1 MDLKGSVKKL
11 SKKIAI
17 IGAGITGLSS
27 AYFIKKQ
34 DPTIE
39 VTIFEASNR
48 PGGKIQTYRHEG
60 YTIELGPE
68 SYLGR
73 KTIMTDMAKDIG
85 LENDLIT
92 NTTGQSYIYAKN
104 KLFPIPGGSIMGIP
118 TDIKPFIKTKLISP
132 IGKLR
137 AGMDLFKKPIQI
149 EDDISVG
156 DFFRKRLGDEVLEN
170 LIEPLMGGIYG
181 TNIDELSLMSTF
193 PNFKEKEEQFGS
205 LIKGMKDEK
214 EQRIKHRQ
222 LYPGAPKGQ
231 FKQFRHGLSSFIEA
245 LAENVQNKGVNIRY
259 NTQVRDIKVSQKDY
273 EILLED
279 SSETFDG
286 VLVTTPQQV
295 FMKWFSH
302 DPAFDYFNKMD
313 STTVATVVMAFD
325 EKNIENTYDG
335 TGFVIARTS
344 QTDITA
350 CTWTS
355 KKWPFT
361 TPEGKVLIRAYV
373 GKPGDTV
380 VDDHTDDEIVS
391 IVRKDLR
398 KMMTF
403 KGDPDFTI
411 VNRLPKSMPQYHV
424 GHIKNIKIIQQH
436 IKNTYPSLRIT
447 GAPFEAVGLP
457 DCIQQGKNAVEEI
470 LEEI

>member
-1 MDLKGSVKKL
+1 MIL
-11 SKKIAI
+11 SKNVAI
-17 IGAGITGLSS
+17 IGAGITGLTS
-27 AYFIKKQ
+27 AYYMKKQ
-34 DPTIE
+34 NPQLN
-39 VTIFEASNR
+39 VTIYEATNR
-48 PGGKIQTYRHEG
+48 PGGKIQTYRKDG

-73 KTIMTDMAKDIG
+73 KTIMTDIANEIG
-85 LENDLIT
+85 LGNDLIT

-104 KLFPIPGGSIMGIP
+104 KLYPIPGGSIMGIP

-132 IGKLR
+132 LGKLR
-137 AGMDLFKKPIQI
+137 AGLDLFKKPIEI

-156 DFFRKRLGDEVLEN
+156 DFFRQRLGDEVLEN

-181 TNIDELSLMSTF
+181 TNIDDLSLMSTF
-193 PNFKEKEEQFGS
+193 PNFKEKEEAFGS

-214 EQRIKHRQ
+214 EQRIKQRQ

-231 FKQFRHGLSSFIEA
+231 FKQFKHGLSSFIEA
-245 LAENVQNKGVNIRY
+245 LEKAVKNQGVDIQY
-259 NTQVRDIKVSQKDY
+259 NTKVEDIIVSQRDY
-273 EILLED
+273 QVVVDGKNEVY
-279 SSETFDG
+279 DG

-295 FMKWFSH
+295 FMQWFNH
-302 DPAFDYFNKMD
+302 DPAFDYFNTMD
-313 STTVATVVMAFD
+313 STTVATVVLAFD
-325 EKNIENTYDG
+325 EKDIENTYDG

-344 QTDITA
+344 NTDITA

-380 VDDHTDDEIVS
+380 VDDHTDEEIVS
-391 IVRKDLR
+391 IVRRDL
-398 KMMTF
+398 KQMMTF
-403 KGDPDFTI
+403 KVDPEFTI

-424 GHIKNIKIIQQH
+424 GHIKQIRKIQEH
-436 IKNTYPSLRIT
+436 IKRTYPRLKIT

-457 DCIQQGKNAVEEI
+457 DCIQQGHNAVDDM
-470 LEEI
+470 LEELR

>member
-1 MDLKGSVKKL
+1 MIL
-11 SKKIAI
+11 SKNVAI
-17 IGAGITGLSS
+17 IGAGITGLTS
-27 AYFIKKQ
+27 AYYMKKQ
-34 DPTIE
+34 NPHLN
-39 VTIFEASNR
+39 VTIYEATNR
-48 PGGKIQTYRHEG
+48 PGGKIQTYRKDG

-73 KTIMTDMAKDIG
+73 KTIMTDIANEIG
-85 LENDLIT
+85 LGNDLIT

-104 KLFPIPGGSIMGIP
+104 KLYPIPGGSIMGIP

-132 IGKLR
+132 LGKLR
-137 AGMDLFKKPIQI
+137 AGLDLFKKPIEI

-156 DFFRKRLGDEVLEN
+156 DFFRQRLGDEVLEN

-181 TNIDELSLMSTF
+181 TNIDDLSLMSTF
-193 PNFKEKEEQFGS
+193 PNFKEKEEAFGS

-214 EQRIKHRQ
+214 EQRIKQRQ

-231 FKQFRHGLSSFIEA
+231 FKQFKHGLSSFIEA
-245 LAENVQNKGVNIRY
+245 LEKAVKNQGVDIQY
-259 NTQVRDIKVSQKDY
+259 NTKVEDIIVSQRDY
-273 EILLED
+273 QVVVDGKNEVY
-279 SSETFDG
+279 DG

-295 FMKWFSH
+295 FMQWFNH
-302 DPAFDYFNKMD
+302 DPAFDYFNTMD
-313 STTVATVVMAFD
+313 STTVATVVLAFD
-325 EKNIENTYDG
+325 EKDIENTYDG

-344 QTDITA
+344 NTDITA

-380 VDDHTDDEIVS
+380 VDDHTDEEIVS
-391 IVRKDLR
+391 KVRRDL
-398 KMMTF
+398 KQMMTF
-403 KGDPDFTI
+403 KGDPEFTI

-424 GHIKNIKIIQQH
+424 GHIKQIRKIQEH
-436 IKNTYPSLRIT
+436 IKRTYPRLKIT

-457 DCIQQGKNAVEEI
+457 DCIQQGHNAVDEM
-470 LEEI
+470 LEKLR

>member
-1 MDLKGSVKKL
+1 MIL
-11 SKKIAI
+11 SKNVAI
-17 IGAGITGLSS
+17 IGAGITGLTS
-27 AYFIKKQ
+27 AYYMKKQ
-34 DPTIE
+34 NPHLN
-39 VTIFEASNR
+39 VTIYEATNR
-48 PGGKIQTYRHEG
+48 PGGKIQTYRKDG

-73 KTIMTDMAKDIG
+73 KTIMTDIANEIG
-85 LENDLIT
+85 LGNDLIT

-104 KLFPIPGGSIMGIP
+104 KLYPIPGGSIMGIP

-132 IGKLR
+132 LGKLR
-137 AGMDLFKKPIQI
+137 AGLDLFKKPIEI

-156 DFFRKRLGDEVLEN
+156 DFFRQRLGDEVLEN

-181 TNIDELSLMSTF
+181 TNIDDLSLMSTF
-193 PNFKEKEEQFGS
+193 PNFKEKEEAFGS

-214 EQRIKHRQ
+214 EQRIKQRQ
-222 LYPGAPKGQ
+222 LYPGVPKGQ
-231 FKQFRHGLSSFIEA
+231 FKQFNHGLSSFIEA
-245 LAENVQNKGVNIRY
+245 LEKAVKNQGV
-259 NTQVRDIKVSQKDY
+259 DIKSNTKVEDIIVSQRDY
-273 EILLED
+273 QVVVDGKNEVY
-279 SSETFDG
+279 DG

-295 FMKWFSH
+295 FMQWFNH
-302 DPAFDYFNKMD
+302 DPAFDYFNTMD
-313 STTVATVVMAFD
+313 STTVATVVLAFD
-325 EKNIENTYDG
+325 EKDIENTYDG

-344 QTDITA
+344 NTDITA

-380 VDDHTDDEIVS
+380 VDDHTDEEIVS
-391 IVRKDLR
+391 IVRRDL
-398 KMMTF
+398 KQMMTF
-403 KGDPDFTI
+403 KGDPEFTI

-424 GHIKNIKIIQQH
+424 GHIKQIRKIQEH
-436 IKNTYPSLRIT
+436 IKRTYPRLKIT

-457 DCIQQGKNAVEEI
+457 DCIQQGHNAVDEM
-470 LEEI
+470 LEELR

>member
-1 MDLKGSVKKL
+1 MIL
-11 SKKIAI
+11 SKNVAI
-17 IGAGITGLSS
+17 IGAGITGLTS
-27 AYFIKKQ
+27 AYYMKKQ
-34 DPTIE
+34 NPHLN
-39 VTIFEASNR
+39 VTIYEATNR
-48 PGGKIQTYRHEG
+48 PGGKIQTYRKDG

-73 KTIMTDMAKDIG
+73 KTIMTDIANEIG
-85 LENDLIT
+85 LGNDLIT

-104 KLFPIPGGSIMGIP
+104 KLYPIPGGSIMGIP

-132 IGKLR
+132 LGKLR
-137 AGMDLFKKPIQI
+137 AGLDLFKKPIEI

-156 DFFRKRLGDEVLEN
+156 DFFRQRLGDEVLEN

-181 TNIDELSLMSTF
+181 TNIDDLSLMSTF
-193 PNFKEKEEQFGS
+193 PNFKEKEEAFGS

-214 EQRIKHRQ
+214 EQRIKQRQ
-222 LYPGAPKGQ
+222 LYPGVPKGQ
-231 FKQFRHGLSSFIEA
+231 FKQFNHGLSSFIEA
-245 LAENVQNKGVNIRY
+245 LEKAVKNQGVDIQY
-259 NTQVRDIKVSQKDY
+259 NTKVEDIIVSQRDY
-273 EILLED
+273 QVVVDGKNEVY
-279 SSETFDG
+279 DG

-295 FMKWFSH
+295 FMQWFNH
-302 DPAFDYFNKMD
+302 DPAFDYFNTMD
-313 STTVATVVMAFD
+313 STTVATVVLAFD
-325 EKNIENTYDG
+325 EKDIENTYDG

-344 QTDITA
+344 NTDITA

-380 VDDHTDDEIVS
+380 VDDHTDEEIVS
-391 IVRKDLR
+391 IVRRDL
-398 KMMTF
+398 KQMMTF
-403 KGDPDFTI
+403 KGDPEFTI

-424 GHIKNIKIIQQH
+424 GHIKQIRKIQEH
-436 IKNTYPSLRIT
+436 IKRTYPRLKIT

-457 DCIQQGKNAVEEI
+457 DCIQQGHNAVDEM
-470 LEEI
+470 LEELR

>member
-1 MDLKGSVKKL
+1 M
-11 SKKIAI
+11 SKNVAI
-17 IGAGITGLSS
+17 IGAGITGLTS
-27 AYFIKKQ
+27 AYYMKKQ
-34 DPTIE
+34 NPHLN
-39 VTIFEASNR
+39 VTIYEATNR
-48 PGGKIQTYRHEG
+48 PGGKIQTYRKDG

-73 KTIMTDMAKDIG
+73 KTIMTDIANEIG
-85 LENDLIT
+85 LGNDLIT

-104 KLFPIPGGSIMGIP
+104 KLYPIPGGSIMGIP

-132 IGKLR
+132 LGKLR
-137 AGMDLFKKPIQI
+137 AGLDLFKKPIEI

-156 DFFRKRLGDEVLEN
+156 DFFRQRLGDEVLEN

-181 TNIDELSLMSTF
+181 TNIDDLSLMSTF
-193 PNFKEKEEQFGS
+193 LNFKEKEEAFGS

-214 EQRIKHRQ
+214 EQRIKQRQ
-222 LYPGAPKGQ
+222 LYPGVPKGQ
-231 FKQFRHGLSSFIEA
+231 FKQFNHGLSSFIEA
-245 LAENVQNKGVNIRY
+245 LEKAVKNQGVDIKY
-259 NTQVRDIKVSQKDY
+259 NTKVEDIIVSQRDY
-273 EILLED
+273 QVVVDGKNEVY
-279 SSETFDG
+279 DG

-295 FMKWFSH
+295 FMQWFNH
-302 DPAFDYFNKMD
+302 DPAFDYFNTMD
-313 STTVATVVMAFD
+313 STTVATVVLAFD
-325 EKNIENTYDG
+325 EKDIENTYDG

-344 QTDITA
+344 NTDITA

-380 VDDHTDDEIVS
+380 VDDHTDEEIVS
-391 IVRKDLR
+391 IVRRDL
-398 KMMTF
+398 KQMMTF
-403 KGDPDFTI
+403 KGDPEFTI

-424 GHIKNIKIIQQH
+424 GHIKQIRKIQEH
-436 IKNTYPSLRIT
+436 IKRTYPRLKIT

-457 DCIQQGKNAVEEI
+457 DCIQQGHNAVDEM
-470 LEEI
+470 LEELR

>member
-1 MDLKGSVKKL
+1 MIL
-11 SKKIAI
+11 SKNVAI
-17 IGAGITGLSS
+17 IGAGITGLTS
-27 AYFIKKQ
+27 AYYMKKQ
-34 DPTIE
+34 NPHLN
-39 VTIFEASNR
+39 VTIYEATNR
-48 PGGKIQTYRHEG
+48 PGGKIQTYRKDG

-73 KTIMTDMAKDIG
+73 KTIMTDIANEIG
-85 LENDLIT
+85 LGNDLIT

-104 KLFPIPGGSIMGIP
+104 KLYPIPGGSIMGIP

-132 IGKLR
+132 LGKLR
-137 AGMDLFKKPIQI
+137 AGLDLFKKPIEI

-156 DFFRKRLGDEVLEN
+156 DFFRHRLGDEVLEN

-181 TNIDELSLMSTF
+181 TNIDDLSLMSTF
-193 PNFKEKEEQFGS
+193 PNFKEKEEAFGS

-214 EQRIKHRQ
+214 EQRIKQRQ
-222 LYPGAPKGQ
+222 LYPGVPKGQ
-231 FKQFRHGLSSFIEA
+231 FKQFNHGLSSFIEA
-245 LAENVQNKGVNIRY
+245 LEKAVKNQGVDIKY
-259 NTQVRDIKVSQKDY
+259 NTKVEDIIVSQRDY
-273 EILLED
+273 QVVVDGKNEVY
-279 SSETFDG
+279 DG

-295 FMKWFSH
+295 FMQWFNH
-302 DPAFDYFNKMD
+302 DPAFDYFNTMD
-313 STTVATVVMAFD
+313 STTVATVVLAFD
-325 EKNIENTYDG
+325 EKDIENTYDG

-344 QTDITA
+344 NTDITA

-380 VDDHTDDEIVS
+380 VDDHTDEEIVS
-391 IVRKDLR
+391 IVRRDL
-398 KMMTF
+398 KQMMTF
-403 KGDPDFTI
+403 KGDPEFTI

-424 GHIKNIKIIQQH
+424 GHIKQIRKIQEH
-436 IKNTYPSLRIT
+436 IKRTYPRLKIT

-457 DCIQQGKNAVEEI
+457 DCIQQGHNAVDEM
-470 LEEI
+470 LEELR

>member
-1 MDLKGSVKKL
+1 M
-11 SKKIAI
+11 SKKVAI
-17 IGAGITGLSS
+17 IGAGITGLAS
-27 AYFIKKQ
+27 AYFIKNE
-34 DPTIE
+34 DPSIE

-48 PGGKIQTYRHEG
+48 PGGKIQTYRKDG

-73 KTIMTDMAKDIG
+73 KKIMTDVAKDIG

-92 NTTGQSYIYAKN
+92 NTTGQSYIFAKN
-104 KLFPIPGGSIMGIP
+104 KLYPIPGGSIMGIP
-118 TDIKPFIKTKLISP
+118 TDIKPFITTRLISP

-137 AGMDLFKKPIQI
+137 AGLDLFKKPI
-149 EDDISVG
+149 EMNSDISVG
-156 DFFRKRLGDEVLEN
+156 DFFRQRLGDEVLEN

-181 TNIDELSLMSTF
+181 TDIDQLSLMSTF
-193 PNFKEKEEQFGS
+193 PSFKEKEEKFGS
-205 LIKGMKDEK
+205 LIKGMKHEK
-214 EQRIKHRQ
+214 EQHIKKRQ

-231 FKQFRHGLSSFIEA
+231 FKQFKHGLSSFIEA
-245 LAENVQNKGVNIRY
+245 LEIDVQKKDVSIRY
-259 NTQVRDIKVSQKDY
+259 NTPVDDIVVSQKDY
-273 EILLED
+273 EIILED
-279 SSETFDG
+279 NKEKFDG
-286 VLVTTPQQV
+286 VLVTTPHQV

-313 STTVATVVMAFD
+313 STTVATVVMAFN
-325 EKNIENTYDG
+325 ERNIKNTYDG
-335 TGFVIARTS
+335 TGFVIAKTS

-361 TPEGKVLIRAYV
+361 TPEGKVLIRAYI

-380 VDDHTDDEIVS
+380 VDNHTDDEIVS
-391 IVRKDLR
+391 IVRKDLSQ
-398 KMMTF
+398 MMTIT
-403 KGDPDFTI
+403 GDPDFTI

-424 GHIKNIKIIQQH
+424 GHINRIKAIHHH
-436 IKNTYPSLRIT
+436 IETTYPRLRVT

-457 DCIQQGKNAVEEI
+457 DCIQQGKNAIEEI
-470 LEEI
+470 IAEL

>member
-1 MDLKGSVKKL
+1 M
-11 SKKIAI
+11 SKNVAI
-17 IGAGITGLSS
+17 IGAGITGLTS
-27 AYFIKKQ
+27 AYYMKKQ
-34 DPTIE
+34 NPHLN
-39 VTIFEASNR
+39 VTIYEATNR
-48 PGGKIQTYRHEG
+48 PGGKIQTYRKDG

-73 KTIMTDMAKDIG
+73 KTIMTDIANEIG
-85 LENDLIT
+85 LGNDLIT

-104 KLFPIPGGSIMGIP
+104 KLYPIPGGSIMGIP

-132 IGKLR
+132 LGKLR
-137 AGMDLFKKPIQI
+137 AGLDLFKKPIEI

-156 DFFRKRLGDEVLEN
+156 DFFRQRLGDEVLEN

-181 TNIDELSLMSTF
+181 TNIDDLSLMSTF
-193 PNFKEKEEQFGS
+193 PNFKEKEEAFGS

-214 EQRIKHRQ
+214 EQRIKQRQ

-231 FKQFRHGLSSFIEA
+231 FKQFKHGLSSFIEA
-245 LAENVQNKGVNIRY
+245 LENAVKNQGVDIQY
-259 NTQVRDIKVSQKDY
+259 NTKVEDIIVSQRDY
-273 EILLED
+273 QVVVDGKNEVY
-279 SSETFDG
+279 DG

-295 FMKWFSH
+295 FMQWFNH
-302 DPAFDYFNKMD
+302 DPTFDYFNTMD
-313 STTVATVVMAFD
+313 STTVATVVLAFD
-325 EKNIENTYDG
+325 EKDIENTYDG

-344 QTDITA
+344 NTDITA

-380 VDDHTDDEIVS
+380 VDDHTDEEIVS
-391 IVRKDLR
+391 IVRRDL
-398 KMMTF
+398 KQMMTF
-403 KGDPDFTI
+403 KGDPEFTI

-424 GHIKNIKIIQQH
+424 GHIKQIRKIQEH
-436 IKNTYPSLRIT
+436 IKRTYPRLKIT

-457 DCIQQGKNAVEEI
+457 DCIQQGHNAVDEM
-470 LEEI
+470 LEELR

>member
-1 MDLKGSVKKL
+1 MIL
-11 SKKIAI
+11 SKNVAI
-17 IGAGITGLSS
+17 IGAGITGLTS
-27 AYFIKKQ
+27 AYYMKKQ
-34 DPTIE
+34 NPHLN
-39 VTIFEASNR
+39 VTIYEATNR
-48 PGGKIQTYRHEG
+48 PGGKIQTYRKDG

-73 KTIMTDMAKDIG
+73 KTIMTDIANEIG
-85 LENDLIT
+85 LGNDLIT

-104 KLFPIPGGSIMGIP
+104 KLYPIPGGSIMGIP

-132 IGKLR
+132 LGKLR
-137 AGMDLFKKPIQI
+137 AGLDLFKKPIEI

-156 DFFRKRLGDEVLEN
+156 DFFRQRLGDEVLEN

-181 TNIDELSLMSTF
+181 TNIDDLSLMSTF
-193 PNFKEKEEQFGS
+193 PNFKEKEEAFGS

-214 EQRIKHRQ
+214 EQRIKQRQ

-231 FKQFRHGLSSFIEA
+231 FKQFKHGLSSFIEA
-245 LAENVQNKGVNIRY
+245 FEKAVKNQGVDIKY
-259 NTQVRDIKVSQKDY
+259 NTKVEDIIVSQRDY
-273 EILLED
+273 QVVVDGKNEVY
-279 SSETFDG
+279 DG

-295 FMKWFSH
+295 FMQWFNH
-302 DPAFDYFNKMD
+302 DPAFDYFNTMD
-313 STTVATVVMAFD
+313 STTVATVVLAFE
-325 EKNIENTYDG
+325 EKDIENTYDG

-344 QTDITA
+344 NTDITA

-380 VDDHTDDEIVS
+380 VDDHTDEEIVS
-391 IVRKDLR
+391 IVRRDL
-398 KMMTF
+398 KQMMTF
-403 KGDPDFTI
+403 KGDPEFTI

-424 GHIKNIKIIQQH
+424 GHIKQIRKIQEH
-436 IKNTYPSLRIT
+436 IKRTYPRLKIT

-457 DCIQQGKNAVEEI
+457 DCIQQGHNAVDEM
-470 LEEI
+470 LEELR

>member
-1 MDLKGSVKKL
+1 M
-11 SKKIAI
+11 SKNVAI
-17 IGAGITGLSS
+17 IGAGITGLTS
-27 AYFIKKQ
+27 AYYMKKQ
-34 DPTIE
+34 NPQLN
-39 VTIFEASNR
+39 VTIYEATNR
-48 PGGKIQTYRHEG
+48 PGGKIQTYRKDG

-73 KTIMTDMAKDIG
+73 KTIMTDIANEIG
-85 LENDLIT
+85 LGNDLIT

-104 KLFPIPGGSIMGIP
+104 KLYPIPGGSIMGIP

-132 IGKLR
+132 LGKLR
-137 AGMDLFKKPIQI
+137 AGLDLFKKPIEI

-156 DFFRKRLGDEVLEN
+156 DFFRQRLGDEVLEN

-181 TNIDELSLMSTF
+181 TNIDDLSLMSTF
-193 PNFKEKEEQFGS
+193 PNFKEKEEAFGS

-214 EQRIKHRQ
+214 EQRIKQRQ

-231 FKQFRHGLSSFIEA
+231 FKQFKHGLSSFIEA
-245 LAENVQNKGVNIRY
+245 LEKAVKNQGVDIQY
-259 NTQVRDIKVSQKDY
+259 NTKVEDIIVSQRDY
-273 EILLED
+273 QVVVDGKNEVY
-279 SSETFDG
+279 DG

-295 FMKWFSH
+295 FMQWFNH
-302 DPAFDYFNKMD
+302 DPAFDYFNTMD
-313 STTVATVVMAFD
+313 STTVATVVLAFD
-325 EKNIENTYDG
+325 EKDIENTYDG

-344 QTDITA
+344 NTDITA

-380 VDDHTDDEIVS
+380 VDDHTDEEIVS
-391 IVRKDLR
+391 IVRRDL
-398 KMMTF
+398 KQMMTF
-403 KGDPDFTI
+403 KVDPEFTI

-424 GHIKNIKIIQQH
+424 GHIKQIRKIQEH
-436 IKNTYPSLRIT
+436 IKRTYPRLKIT

-457 DCIQQGKNAVEEI
+457 DCIQQGHNAVDDM
-470 LEEI
+470 LEELR